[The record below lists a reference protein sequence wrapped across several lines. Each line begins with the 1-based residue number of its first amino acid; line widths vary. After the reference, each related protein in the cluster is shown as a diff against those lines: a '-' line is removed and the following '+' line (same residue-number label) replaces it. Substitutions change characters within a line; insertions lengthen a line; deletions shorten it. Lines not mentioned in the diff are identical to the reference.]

1 MTFKR
6 WIPTFLAFPLGGL
19 LAYETVGSVTGVGTA
34 AAAGLLAGAVIGVG
48 QWLALRDRVD
58 ARWAAVT
65 AAAMTAGSAVAAVA
79 TGAGTE
85 TGELVVAGP
94 SPARRSGRRRAV
106 LLRSG
111 AMGGRDGRELGRRVA
126 DLRGRARPAGRR
138 GLRRVRLERAL
149 VATIPTGLAL
159 RRTAAAEK
167 VRML

>member
-19 LAYETVGSVTGVGTA
+19 LAYATVGSVTGVGTA

-58 ARWAAVT
+58 ARWAGVT

-85 TGELVVAGP
+85 TGELVVSGLIAG
-94 SPARRSGRRRAV
+94 AAVGAAQGV
-106 LLRSG
+106 LLHSRAWAAVTAASWGVAWLISAGVLAQQAGEGFVVFGSSG
-111 AMGGRDGRELGRRVA
+111 
-126 DLRGRARPAGRR
+126 
-138 GLRRVRLERAL
+138 AL
-149 VATIPTGLAL
+149 VATVLTGLAL
-159 RRTAAAEK
+159 RRAAAAAA
-167 VRML
+167 